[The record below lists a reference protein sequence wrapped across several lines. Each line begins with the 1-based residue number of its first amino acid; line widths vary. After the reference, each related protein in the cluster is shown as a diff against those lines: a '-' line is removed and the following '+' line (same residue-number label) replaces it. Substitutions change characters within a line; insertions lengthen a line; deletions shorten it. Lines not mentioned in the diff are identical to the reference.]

1 MSKINLVMAVLLLG
15 VTALA
20 APLQAIELDASPT
33 MTALSNRLVKEG
45 VYTRAELEGLIGA
58 LKIDKGVLK
67 LFDRTAEGSKAW
79 YEYREIFLNQKRISG
94 GRDFIKKNHLL
105 LEAVEQQY
113 GVPPEVIT
121 ALIGVE
127 TYYGTR
133 MGSRNVLRSLATL
146 TAEFPRREKFFGKEL
161 ETFLRLLKSEH
172 LVAEDMEGSYAGAVG
187 IPQFMPTSYVAYAVD
202 FNDNGKRDLVKEIE
216 DAAGSVAN
224 YLVKHGWKRGAPI
237 AVWVDEPLSESAR
250 ALVKKRAKPGYKAK
264 LFKQK
269 GVQIK
274 DPDDTLVS
282 LNRLKEKSGP
292 RYFVGYANF
301 YALTRYNPSNK
312 YAMAIVEL
320 SEAIKGDAK

>member
-1 MSKINLVMAVLLLG
+1 MKIELKQTLVALLIG
-15 VTALA
+15 FTAFA

-33 MTALSNRLVKEG
+33 MTALSDRLVNEG
-45 VYTRAELEGLIGA
+45 VYSREELTGLLGP
-58 LKIDKGVLK
+58 LEIDKGVLK
-67 LFDRTAEGSKAW
+67 LFERTAEGVKPW
-79 YEYREIFLNQKRISG
+79 YEYREIFLNQKRIVG
-94 GRDFIKKNHLL
+94 GRDFMQKHRILL
-105 LEAVEQQY
+105 DAVEQRY
-113 GVPPEVIT
+113 GVPPEIVT

-146 TAEFPRREKFFGKEL
+146 TTAFPRREKFFGKEL

-172 LVAEDMEGSYAGAVG
+172 LVVDDMEGSYAGAVG

-202 FNDNGKRDLVKEIE
+202 FNDNGKRDLVQEIE

-224 YLVKHGWKRGAPI
+224 YLVKHGWKRDAPI
-237 AVWVDEPLSESAR
+237 AVWVDEPLPEGAR
-250 ALVKKRAKPGYKAK
+250 ELVKKRAKPGYKAK
-264 LFKQK
+264 LFKHK
-269 GVQIK
+269 GVHIN

-320 SEAIKGDAK
+320 SEAIAKEQ